1 MVGSTRKVDKKTH
14 EGNPPHALDLDTQ
27 SIPWITSGQ
36 ENNML
41 TTNQTDIIMSSL
53 GLSACISFVLTMLL
67 NQTDYWL
74 VTSVITLIFV
84 SITATLD
91 YTSRRNET

>member
-1 MVGSTRKVDKKTH
+1 
-14 EGNPPHALDLDTQ
+14 
-27 SIPWITSGQ
+27 
-36 ENNML
+36 ML